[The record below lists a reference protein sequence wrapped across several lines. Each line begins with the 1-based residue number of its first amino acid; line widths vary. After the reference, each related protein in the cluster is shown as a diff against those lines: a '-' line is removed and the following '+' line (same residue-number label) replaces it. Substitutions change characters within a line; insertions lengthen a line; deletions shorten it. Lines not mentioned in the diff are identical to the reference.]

1 MTKTKQQLLPAKSR
15 EKKYFN
21 KEISGQGTATIV
33 PLPKEDGLERPQAGV
48 GCNSQDVKFLR
59 TDLFRISALVLFP
72 LL

>member
-48 GCNSQDVKFLR
+48 GYNSQDVKFL
-59 TDLFRISALVLFP
+59 
-72 LL
+72 